1 MLGPV
6 VVVLLHVRK
15 GAKFVVEKV
24 NGGQNI
30 YNRDASVGI
39 GENFEN
45 KLSPLRDTPYMY
57 IHNHMSLCTYVHII
71 QSTQFFPVNGRLHS
85 SNIL

>member
-1 MLGPV
+1 MLVRNIVIKFILHLRRLLGPV
-6 VVVLLHVRK
+6 VVVVLHVRK
-15 GAKFVVEKV
+15 GAKFVAEKV

-39 GENFEN
+39 GENLKN

-57 IHNHMSLCTYVHII
+57 IHNHMSLCTYVHIPF
-71 QSTQFFPVNGRLHS
+71 Q
-85 SNIL
+85 